1 VDDSPL
7 TRTRRSLHGVAEL
20 LLAGPQYAACRE
32 ITLRPTP
39 GGFGTTHTPDVRV
52 EGVEVVSGRRRAAL
66 DGRTAGELAAE
77 LGLTVQGLATVYR
90 DGSGLTPEDVLRVDP
105 DAAATIAAAYA
116 LGDVALRRLAPEQTP
131 VLWPEHFDLGI
142 TVAEVN
148 YGVSPGDDHVP
159 VPYAYV
165 GPWAP
170 PAPDGFWNASFG
182 ASRPLA
188 DLGRADAVLSFF
200 VEGRTRLGR

>member
-1 VDDSPL
+1 VTAWSN
-7 TRTRRSLHGVAEL
+7 
-20 LLAGPQYAACRE
+20 
-32 ITLRPTP
+32 
-39 GGFGTTHTPDVRV
+39 
-52 EGVEVVSGRRRAAL
+52 AAL
-66 DGRTAGELAAE
+66 TA
-77 LGLTVQGLATVYR
+77 QGLATVYR
-90 DGSGLTPEDVLRVDP
+90 DGSGLTREDVLRVDP

-142 TVAEVN
+142 TVEEVN

-182 ASRPLA
+182 HGVRSPTSA
-188 DLGRADAVLSFF
+188 
-200 VEGRTRLGR
+200 GRTRSSRSSWRAAPASADDVQASSGTLRWA